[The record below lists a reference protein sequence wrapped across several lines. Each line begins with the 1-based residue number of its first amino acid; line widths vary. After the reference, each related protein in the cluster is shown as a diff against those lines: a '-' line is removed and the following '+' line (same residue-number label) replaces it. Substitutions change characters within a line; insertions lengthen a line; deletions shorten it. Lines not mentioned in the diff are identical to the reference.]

1 MATVE
6 EKKRVGGSKVSAIA
20 NIFQSKPQLENL
32 SHRTNNILSDG
43 FKEPAVPL
51 KESPT
56 QVTVVRTESHVARFN
71 NARALFEKLGEENK
85 TSRPVERV
93 TKPNNLHGLR
103 SRSSSANSGSG
114 CTSPARSPRPRSP
127 SPPGSREH
135 LSTWSASVPALN
147 AERHFENGHCNM
159 PDQRRAVVAGLVGG
173 KVERTLGK
181 ENDRPERPEKPE
193 RRPNSK
199 ELIEKQRNWTS
210 HFSKTRPS
218 RYNSDPNRSLVQTS
232 LNSQNATHNATQQQQ
247 SSVDGLCQSTTSA
260 TNDTAS
266 PARSASFCSARSPPP
281 PLPPVRNSSAAGR
294 RERPASIAALSPSDL
309 PESPEYATIEKFDD
323 ISPTIPEYAVVQ
335 KTRKPQED
343 SKEIQD
349 SGSDK
354 IQDSAVPEYAVVQK
368 NSSKSVSRPADGQKE
383 AFKTAQNFKNSLAA
397 EVAPACK
404 PVVSRSS
411 ESPKDASKVS
421 SVQNSKDPTT
431 VEAIPTCKNAFP
443 RSADVPKET
452 SKGSTTMEEMAS
464 FKTTVSRPTESP
476 KETVESSK
484 EISKSPIATETIV
497 DTKIAITKEHN
508 DLSEQ
513 TKPSLVLHCE
523 LSSPIRSSTSVD
535 SAQLT
540 RRESDL
546 LEAPEYLNCPP
557 SPIHSPAKTSEWRNE
572 WLAKNDEILKR
583 TVDMKDLKSSSREA
597 LEAEITRGEVI
608 TRPDPRPDWA
618 RPSANAKRKETTSD
632 DKRNELMRSPESELG
647 LPSSAGTD
655 SASSSMS
662 SPSSPSKDSKEEKAE
677 KEMSEKHQTGRNSYD
692 LETEDQEKPAT
703 YQSCISEM
711 ESLSE
716 KDQFKFNEIDTT
728 TVIRRSHVRLDLQ
741 AAGLGPRPPSVISS
755 DQEYPP
761 LEHKDIP
768 VPSPYSKRLQS
779 EEVVSPSNAEC
790 KAQTKLPSTEQ
801 VKNYSN
807 NAVETIKINSVS
819 VTETI
824 SDAKVKPTGD
834 GVCQKTVSNAKND
847 QIKISVREKI
857 AKNREE
863 VSGKRSSFAEAE
875 SKMDSMEKTTYGGT
889 NRSQEANLGLT
900 AKESKDEEKYATEVS
915 KSEISSSRKEC
926 IAAVNSVLM
935 SKKAQESV
943 VEQPQTTW
951 EQEKQK
957 AELAK
962 LRLSENYNQSTSPL
976 PASNV
981 LTQKHS
987 GRRSN
992 DYNTSE
998 SSLIEDSDSS
1008 DTKTVVN
1015 SSECATTEA
1024 QNNSTVLETPSKAS
1038 VNHIT
1043 PVTPDTMTPDEA
1055 ENLLSSR
1062 ILEKKIRQGSAL
1074 LSDEEAQ
1081 EIARLLSPTGAD
1093 DAVGDGISNDKDKEG
1108 QDRDRDDQDN
1118 TPDWLSDVLSAPDS
1132 SLINSAT
1139 HDYRSRSDLTI
1150 DSLTE
1155 SQVGSVTGSESG
1167 LLGSVSSLNDTHE
1180 TNDDTETEHQDD
1192 YIPIPGK
1199 IVLVENGVHYFEDGH
1214 FWMEVAGIP
1223 ESDDDDEDY
1232 PSTVPVKKTTKV
1244 SFDSGPMRVYSTHS
1258 VNEYDRRNEDVDP
1271 VAASAEYELEKRV
1284 EKMEV
1289 FPVELMKGPEG
1300 LGLSIIGMGVGAD
1313 AGLEKLGIFV
1323 KTITEQGA
1331 AAREGRIQVN
1341 DQIVEVDGKSLVGV
1355 TQAYAA
1361 SVLRNTS
1368 GLVRFVIG
1376 REKDPKNSEVAM
1388 LIKQSLQAD
1397 REREQA
1403 NAAKKLNFSDAS
1415 PDGQRGSEDI
1425 SIGSGISGI
1434 PGSPVLSSCSEG
1446 EPPHSPIEN
1455 YLSPSSRSRSPILSS
1470 SLPPHTTTT
1479 QNDVDSLRLLLQ
1491 ESQYKL
1497 AIADEEVENL
1507 KAKLV
1512 ELENSGA
1519 GSEEYAAKLRESGLR
1534 LHESERALGTAR
1546 QDLSATRD
1554 MLSQATAQNA
1564 ALQQKYAR
1572 ARRAARELR
1581 ADIAARDE
1589 FYQQLLQEKDT
1600 EYNALVKS
1608 LKDRVITLEVELT
1621 DTQKRF
1627 GLPVR
1632 LPYDNTTARIVT
1644 PQLSRRQL
1652 PPPPSSTSCQLS
1664 DTETSDLSSPD
1675 DGDKTATVER
1685 KLPLPLPVKE
1695 ELDRAVPAHRLLDNS
1710 AGKSKAELASRGGL
1724 ANRQLPKRSGGLSNS
1739 SSDYGLDESGDNT
1752 DDDSSSKLTS
1762 QDNSSRSPNDLTSKQ
1777 SNLSSYSSTSS
1788 ISSLKGKHMDPIH
1801 PTAIRH
1807 STISS
1812 QVRAMTEQSWPQ
1824 SQKTLTGPPASLAE
1838 QLKQVLAER
1847 EKRLGGNDSSRES
1860 SGDFSDLNNPHNNDP
1875 TIVTHHLVE
1884 EIRQAV
1890 SEANQRAKLVLSV
1903 KKVSIP
1909 PSNLIGS
1916 GGAPWHHPGSSPS
1929 SLSSGGSVSP
1939 PAVDPSPSKAGSLAD
1954 SSAVWL
1960 PAQLSDF
1967 GLGDKKSHF
1976 WQNAPVTDWSKEQVC
1991 QWLTGIGLERYSP
2004 QFLDSGINGSNLL
2017 RLESREL
2024 KALGVYGEAKAHL
2037 KRKLK
2042 ELRAQADRERKE
2054 RKEIE
2059 RMRRK
2064 AEKAARKK

>member
-20 NIFQSKPQLENL
+20 NIFQSKPQLDNL

-85 TSRPVERV
+85 PN
-93 TKPNNLHGLR
+93 KPIDRIAKPSNLHGLR

-127 SPPGSREH
+127 SPPGTRDH
-135 LSTWSASVPALN
+135 LSNWSASVPALN
-147 AERHFENGHCNM
+147 AERHFENGHNHGFDNV
-159 PDQRRAVVAGLVGG
+159 PDKHKSRSGFG
-173 KVERTLGK
+173 KFDKNYGK
-181 ENDRPERPEKPE
+181 ENRLDDRPEKPEKPE
-193 RRPNSK
+193 RRLNSK
-199 ELIEKQRNWTS
+199 ELIEKQKNWTS

-218 RYNSDPNRSLVQTS
+218 RYNSDPNRSVVQSS
-232 LNSQNATHNATQQQQ
+232 LNQSANKVNVDSVSAGHAQNAANVDNEVKRPTDISTNPAT
-247 SSVDGLCQSTTSA
+247 
-260 TNDTAS
+260 
-266 PARSASFCSARSPPP
+266 RSASFCSVRSSAISPPP
-281 PLPPVRNSSAAGR
+281 PLPPTRNSSNVKK
-294 RERPASIAALSPSDL
+294 ERPASIAAVSPSDI
-309 PESPEYATIEKFDD
+309 PSSPEYATINKYFDT
-323 ISPTIPEYAVVQ
+323 SPTIPEYAVVQ
-335 KTRKPQED
+335 KNTNVQNKHFQRNQEHREG
-343 SKEIQD
+343 SKNVATPAGERTQD
-349 SGSDK
+349 VF
-354 IQDSAVPEYAVVQK
+354 IPEYAVVQK
-368 NSSKSVSRPADGQKE
+368 NTAAKAHSRNADISKN
-383 AFKTAQNFKNSLAA
+383 T
-397 EVAPACK
+397 
-404 PVVSRSS
+404 
-411 ESPKDASKVS
+411 S
-421 SVQNSKDPTT
+421 SVQH
-431 VEAIPTCKNAFP
+431 
-443 RSADVPKET
+443 
-452 SKGSTTMEEMAS
+452 SKGFSNSESNLSTKTALAS
-464 FKTTVSRPTESP
+464 
-476 KETVESSK
+476 SS
-484 EISKSPIATETIV
+484 IDIYSQSKSHVSPYDRNSDI
-497 DTKIAITKEHN
+497 
-508 DLSEQ
+508 
-513 TKPSLVLHCE
+513 
-523 LSSPIRSSTSVD
+523 SSPTRSISIENITSI
-535 SAQLT
+535 AYENKT
-540 RRESDL
+540 RKDSDL
-546 LEAPEYLNCPP
+546 LDTPEYLNYPTNSIRSPP
-557 SPIHSPAKTSEWRNE
+557 KTSEWRNE
-572 WLAKNDEILKR
+572 WLAKNDEILK
-583 TVDMKDLKSSSREA
+583 KAADLKNSREV
-597 LEAEITRGEVI
+597 LDVETKNDVV
-608 TRPDPRPDWA
+608 RPDPRPDWA
-618 RPSANAKRKETTSD
+618 RSCINTVRKKD
-632 DKRNELMRSPESELG
+632 NL
-647 LPSSAGTD
+647 TD
-655 SASSSMS
+655 ERKIE
-662 SPSSPSKDSKEEKAE
+662 PSKSPDPELRPPSG
-677 KEMSEKHQTGRNSYD
+677 GRNSYD
-692 LETEDQEKPAT
+692 LEPEDQEKPASYT
-703 YQSCISEM
+703 EAI
-711 ESLSE
+711 SE
-716 KDQFKFNEIDTT
+716 KDVSDKNSRFSETDTT
-728 TVIRRSHVRLDLQ
+728 TVIRRSHVRVDLQ
-741 AAGLGPRPPSVISS
+741 AAGLGQRPPSVISS
-755 DQEYPP
+755 DQEYPA

-768 VPSPYSKRLQS
+768 IPSPYAKKIQQNQ
-779 EEVVSPSNAEC
+779 EVS
-790 KAQTKLPSTEQ
+790 AQNNEVKTQIKGSTEE
-801 VKNYSN
+801 
-807 NAVETIKINSVS
+807 NAVIKTDSTKSCHNKISQDSNHDHGRTNSVI
-819 VTETI
+819 TEVNQNVVLDNKSKSNIINERHAFSET
-824 SDAKVKPTGD
+824 
-834 GVCQKTVSNAKND
+834 VCQKTVSNAKND
-847 QIKISVREKI
+847 QIKISMREKI
-857 AKNREE
+857 AKNKEE
-863 VSGKRSSFAEAE
+863 VSGKRSSFAEV
-875 SKMDSMEKTTYGGT
+875 D
-889 NRSQEANLGLT
+889 N
-900 AKESKDEEKYATEVS
+900 KDQTDKAILNTS
-915 KSEISSSRKEC
+915 LSSSISNVSSTENLLEKAVIKEAELDEAVYPANTSKVTTKAGSQKEY
-926 IAAVNSVLM
+926 ITLAGNTAPLPKSNSQAVNSILNR
-935 SKKAQESV
+935 SIEESD
-943 VEQPQTTW
+943 QPQTTW
-951 EQEKQK
+951 EQEKLK
-957 AELAK
+957 ADQLAK
-962 LRLSENYNQSTSPL
+962 LRLQENNSPSSMQQVNVPQSTSPVI
-976 PASNV
+976 ASQQHVDKKQINEHV
-981 LTQKHS
+981 V
-987 GRRSN
+987 
-992 DYNTSE
+992 SE
-998 SSLIEDSDSS
+998 SSLHEDSDSS
-1008 DTKTVVN
+1008 DTKTITNLEYAPVDMQHVN
-1015 SSECATTEA
+1015 EQSNPKSAVEA
-1024 QNNSTVLETPSKAS
+1024 PSKTNLNQA
-1038 VNHIT
+1038 V
-1043 PVTPDTMTPDEA
+1043 PVTPDTMTADEA

-1081 EIARLLSPTGAD
+1081 EIARLLSPTVNTE
-1093 DAVGDGISNDKDKEG
+1093 AVNEGNSIDKSKEIDKE
-1108 QDRDRDDQDN
+1108 REREDQDN
-1118 TPDWLSDVLSAPDS
+1118 TPDWLSDVLSAPDT
-1132 SLINSAT
+1132 SLINST
-1139 HDYRSRSDLTI
+1139 TNDYSLSHRSRSDLTI

-1180 TNDDTETEHQDD
+1180 TNDDTETEHQDE
-1192 YIPIPGK
+1192 YMPPMPGK

-1223 ESDDDDEDY
+1223 ESDEEKEDY
-1232 PSTVPVKKTTKV
+1232 PTDIPVKKMTKV
-1244 SFDSGPMRVYSTHS
+1244 TFDTGPMRVYSTHS
-1258 VNEYDRRNEDVDP
+1258 VNEYDRHNEDVDP

-1323 KTITEQGA
+1323 KTITEKGA

-1376 REKDPKNSEVAM
+1376 RERDPNSEVAM
-1388 LIKQSLQAD
+1388 LIRQSLQAD
-1397 REREQA
+1397 KEREQQQQQA
-1403 NAAKKLNFSDAS
+1403 NSARKLNFSDAS
-1415 PDGQRGSEDI
+1415 PDGQRSGEDI
-1425 SIGSGISGI
+1425 SVGGMGAI
-1434 PGSPVLSSCSEG
+1434 PGSPAMSSCSEG
-1446 EPPHSPIEN
+1446 EPPQSPIES
-1455 YLSPSSRSRSPILSS
+1455 YLSASGRSRSPIISS
-1470 SLPPHTTTT
+1470 SMPPHAPTT
-1479 QNDVDSLRLLLQ
+1479 QSDVDSLRLLLQ

-1497 AIADEEVENL
+1497 ALADGEVEKL

-1512 ELENSGA
+1512 DLENSGA

-1546 QDLSATRD
+1546 QDLATARE

-1621 DTQKRF
+1621 ETQRRF

-1632 LPYDNTTARIVT
+1632 LPYDGTTARIVT

-1752 DDDSSSKLTS
+1752 DEDSSSKLLS
-1762 QDNSSRSPNDLTSKQ
+1762 QDTSSRSPNDLTSKQ
-1777 SNLSSYSSTSS
+1777 SNLSSYSSSSS
-1788 ISSLKGKHMDPIH
+1788 ISSLKSKHMEPTH
-1801 PTAIRH
+1801 PTAIRQH

-1824 SQKTLTGPPASLAE
+1824 SQKNLTGPPASLAE

-1847 EKRLGGNDSSRES
+1847 ERRLGGNDMSSSRES

-1875 TIVTHHLVE
+1875 TLVTHHLVE

-1890 SEANQRAKLVLSV
+1890 NEANQRV
-1903 KKVSIP
+1903 KKVTIP
-1909 PSNLIGS
+1909 SPNVIGS
-1916 GGAPWHHPGSSPS
+1916 GGTPWHHPGSSPS

-1939 PAVDPSPSKAGSLAD
+1939 PAVDPSPSKTDASE
-1954 SSAVWL
+1954 VWL
-1960 PAQLSDF
+1960 PPHPSDF

-1991 QWLTGIGLERYSP
+1991 QWLTGIGLERYAP
-2004 QFLDSGINGSNLL
+2004 RFLETGINGGNLL
-2017 RLESREL
+2017 RLESRDL
-2024 KALGVYGEAKAHL
+2024 KAFGIYGEEKSHL

>member
-20 NIFQSKPQLENL
+20 NIFQSKPQLDNL

-85 TSRPVERV
+85 PNKPVDRI
-93 TKPNNLHGLR
+93 TKPSNLHGLR

-127 SPPGSREH
+127 SPPGTRDH
-135 LSTWSASVPALN
+135 LSNWSASVPALN
-147 AERHFENGHCNM
+147 AERHFENGHNHGLDNI
-159 PDQRRAVVAGLVGG
+159 PDKHKSRAGFG
-173 KVERTLGK
+173 KFEKNYGK
-181 ENDRPERPEKPE
+181 ENRLDDRPEKPEKPE
-193 RRPNSK
+193 RRLNSK
-199 ELIEKQRNWTS
+199 ELIEKQKNWTS

-218 RYNSDPNRSLVQTS
+218 RYNSDPNRSLVQSS
-232 LNSQNATHNATQQQQ
+232 LNQSANKVNVEATSVGHVQNAASTDSESKRSSDISANPAT
-247 SSVDGLCQSTTSA
+247 
-260 TNDTAS
+260 
-266 PARSASFCSARSPPP
+266 RSASFCSVRSSAISPPP
-281 PLPPVRNSSAAGR
+281 PLPPTRNSSTSNTKK
-294 RERPASIAALSPSDL
+294 ERPASIAAISPPDIPS
-309 PESPEYATIEKFDD
+309 SPEYATINKYFDT
-323 ISPTIPEYAVVQ
+323 SPTIPEYAVVQ
-335 KTRKPQED
+335 KNINVQNKHFQRNQEQREI
-343 SKEIQD
+343 SKNPTVEKTQD
-349 SGSDK
+349 AF
-354 IQDSAVPEYAVVQK
+354 IPEYAVVQK
-368 NSSKSVSRPADGQKE
+368 NTAAKLHSRNADTSKNTSVHHS
-383 AFKTAQNFKNSLAA
+383 KN
-397 EVAPACK
+397 
-404 PVVSRSS
+404 SS
-411 ESPKDASKVS
+411 ESCALPLKNTLASS
-421 SVQNSKDPTT
+421 SIDIYS
-431 VEAIPTCKNAFP
+431 
-443 RSADVPKET
+443 
-452 SKGSTTMEEMAS
+452 
-464 FKTTVSRPTESP
+464 
-476 KETVESSK
+476 
-484 EISKSPIATETIV
+484 
-497 DTKIAITKEHN
+497 
-508 DLSEQ
+508 Q
-513 TKPSLVLHCE
+513 TKSHISSYE
-523 LSSPIRSSTSVD
+523 RNSDMSSPTRSMSIENIVSM
-535 SAQLT
+535 SMESKT
-540 RRESDL
+540 RKDSDL
-546 LEAPEYLNCPP
+546 LDAPEYLNYPSNVIRSPP
-557 SPIHSPAKTSEWRNE
+557 KTSEWRNE
-572 WLAKNDEILKR
+572 WLAKNDEILKKA
-583 TVDMKDLKSSSREA
+583 TDLKCVREDT
-597 LEAEITRGEVI
+597 EAKNEVV
-608 TRPDPRPDWA
+608 RPDPRPDWA
-618 RPSANAKRKETTSD
+618 RPCINTVRKKDNLTEEKKIESSKSPD
-632 DKRNELMRSPESELG
+632 PELRP
-647 LPSSAGTD
+647 PSGGTD

-662 SPSSPSKDSKEEKAE
+662 SPSSPSKDSKEEKAD
-677 KEMSEKHQTGRNSYD
+677 KEMSEKFQAGRNSYD
-692 LETEDQEKPAT
+692 LQHEEQEKPAAYT
-703 YQSCISEM
+703 
-711 ESLSE
+711 ESIAE
-716 KDQFKFNEIDTT
+716 KDSLEKNSKFNEPDTT
-728 TVIRRSHVRLDLQ
+728 TVIRRSHVRVDLQ
-741 AAGLGPRPPSVISS
+741 AAGLGQRPPSVVSS

-768 VPSPYSKRLQS
+768 IPSPYVKRMQQNQEVSTQNDEVKPQVNTNVEENALIKTDSTKGCHNKISQDSNQDHVRINSAITEGNQNVVLDNKSK
-779 EEVVSPSNAEC
+779 SNIANERH
-790 KAQTKLPSTEQ
+790 TFS
-801 VKNYSN
+801 
-807 NAVETIKINSVS
+807 ETI
-819 VTETI
+819 
-824 SDAKVKPTGD
+824 
-834 GVCQKTVSNAKND
+834 CQKTVSNAKND
-847 QIKISVREKI
+847 QIKISVREKL
-857 AKNREE
+857 AKNKEE
-863 VSGKRSSFAEAE
+863 VSGKRSSFVEADN
-875 SKMDSMEKTTYGGT
+875 KVDQIEKDYLNT
-889 NRSQEANLGLT
+889 NQCSIVPSVQSADNSPEKSIN
-900 AKESKDEEKYATEVS
+900 KETEVDDTAHSENTS
-915 KSEISSSRKEC
+915 K
-926 IAAVNSVLM
+926 LM
-935 SKKAQESV
+935 SKTNNKKEFITLAGDTVSSSKSNSQTISNILNRSIEQLD
-943 VEQPQTTW
+943 QPQTTW

-962 LRLSENYNQSTSPL
+962 LRLQENTSTSTVQQINIPQNVS
-976 PASNV
+976 PATV
-981 LTQKHS
+981 TQQHIEKKQLNEHIV
-987 GRRSN
+987 
-992 DYNTSE
+992 SE
-998 SSLIEDSDSS
+998 SSVHDDSDSS
-1008 DTKTVVN
+1008 DTKTVTNLEHTPAMDVKHVMEQN
-1015 SSECATTEA
+1015 DSNTATE
-1024 QNNSTVLETPSKAS
+1024 NLSKA
-1038 VNHIT
+1038 VTNQI
-1043 PVTPDTMTPDEA
+1043 PVTPDTMTADEA

-1081 EIARLLSPTGAD
+1081 EIARLLSPTTHAE
-1093 DAVGDGISNDKDKEG
+1093 VVSEENSIDKNREMDKE
-1108 QDRDRDDQDN
+1108 RERDDQDN
-1118 TPDWLSDVLSAPDS
+1118 TPDWLSDVLSAPDT
-1132 SLINSAT
+1132 SLINST
-1139 HDYRSRSDLTI
+1139 TNDYSLSHRSRSDLTI

-1167 LLGSVSSLNDTHE
+1167 LLGSVNSLNDTYE
-1180 TNDDTETEHQDD
+1180 INDDTETEHQDE
-1192 YIPIPGK
+1192 YVPPTPGK
-1199 IVLVENGVHYFEDGH
+1199 VVLVENGVHYFEDGH

-1223 ESDDDDEDY
+1223 ESDDEKDDY
-1232 PSTVPVKKTTKV
+1232 PTNIPIKKMSKV
-1244 SFDSGPMRVYSTHS
+1244 SFDTKPMRVYSTHS

-1323 KTITEQGA
+1323 KTITEKGA

-1376 REKDPKNSEVAM
+1376 RERDPNSEVAM
-1388 LIKQSLQAD
+1388 LIRQSLQAD
-1397 REREQA
+1397 KEREQQA
-1403 NAAKKLNFSDAS
+1403 NSAS
-1415 PDGQRGSEDI
+1415 QRGSEDI
-1425 SIGSGISGI
+1425 SVGGMGGI
-1434 PGSPVLSSCSEG
+1434 PGSPAMSSCSEG
-1446 EPPHSPIEN
+1446 EPPQSPIEN
-1455 YLSPSSRSRSPILSS
+1455 YLSSSGRSRSPIISS
-1470 SLPPHTTTT
+1470 SIPPHTSATT

-1497 AIADEEVENL
+1497 ALADGEVEKL

-1512 ELENSGA
+1512 DLENSGA

-1546 QDLSATRD
+1546 QDLIAARE

-1581 ADIAARDE
+1581 TDIAARDE

-1621 DTQKRF
+1621 ETQRRF

-1632 LPYDNTTARIVT
+1632 LPYDGTTARIVT

-1752 DDDSSSKLTS
+1752 DEDSSSKLLS
-1762 QDNSSRSPNDLTSKQ
+1762 QDTSSRSPNDLTSKQ
-1777 SNLSSYSSTSS
+1777 SNLSSYSSSSS
-1788 ISSLKGKHMDPIH
+1788 ISSLKSKHVEPTH
-1801 PTAIRH
+1801 PTAIRQH

-1824 SQKTLTGPPASLAE
+1824 SQKSNLTGPPASFAE

-1847 EKRLGGNDSSRES
+1847 ERRLGGNDMSSSRES
-1860 SGDFSDLNNPHNNDP
+1860 SGDFSDLNNPHSSDP
-1875 TIVTHHLVE
+1875 ALVTHHLVE

-1890 SEANQRAKLVLSV
+1890 SEANQRV
-1903 KKVSIP
+1903 KKATIP
-1909 PSNLIGS
+1909 SSNLIGS
-1916 GGAPWHHPGSSPS
+1916 GSTPWHHPGSSPS

-1939 PAVDPSPSKAGSLAD
+1939 PAVDPSPSKTDTSE
-1954 SSAVWL
+1954 VWL
-1960 PAQLSDF
+1960 PPHPSDF

-1991 QWLTGIGLERYSP
+1991 QWLSGIGLERYAP
-2004 QFLDSGINGSNLL
+2004 RFLETGINGGNLL
-2017 RLESREL
+2017 RLESRDL
-2024 KALGVYGEAKAHL
+2024 KAFGICGDEKSHL

>member
-1 MATVE
+1 MAAIE

-20 NIFQSKPQLENL
+20 NIFQSKPQLDL
-32 SHRTNNILSDG
+32 SHRTNNILSEG

-85 TSRPVERV
+85 SNRPVDRV

-127 SPPGSREH
+127 SPPGNREH
-135 LSTWSASVPALN
+135 LSTWSASVPTLN
-147 AERHFENGHCNM
+147 AERHFENGHCA
-159 PDQRRAVVAGLVGG
+159 PERRPCAG

-199 ELIEKQRNWTS
+199 ELIEKQKNWTS

-232 LNSQNATHNATQQQQ
+232 LNSQNAQNQIQQSVSVDACQ
-247 SSVDGLCQSTTSA
+247 SSVSA
-260 TNDTAS
+260 TTNDFAN
-266 PARSASFCSARSPPP
+266 PATRSASFCSARSPPP
-281 PLPPVRNSSAAGR
+281 PPPPVRNSSAAGR
-294 RERPASIAALSPSDL
+294 RERPASIATINPSEL
-309 PESPEYATIEKFDD
+309 LESPEYATVERFDD

-335 KTRKPQED
+335 KTKKLQD
-343 SKEIQD
+343 NMKESQD
-349 SGSDK
+349 DGAGK
-354 IQDSAVPEYAVVQK
+354 TQDAILPEYAVVQK
-368 NSSKSVSRPADGQKE
+368 NSSK
-383 AFKTAQNFKNSLAA
+383 AA
-397 EVAPACK
+397 LK
-404 PVVSRSS
+404 PM
-411 ESPKDASKVS
+411 E
-421 SVQNSKDPTT
+421 
-431 VEAIPTCKNAFP
+431 
-443 RSADVPKET
+443 KET
-452 SKGSTTMEEMAS
+452 SKVNAS
-464 FKTTVSRPTESP
+464 QKSAVTPEATAGNKIVTSKSTESAKDISKITLQNSKSLATAEAVP
-476 KETVESSK
+476 GNKTVIVKSVEDTKETSKPVVQSSKSSIVMEGVPGYKNAISKSMENSK
-484 EISKSPIATETIV
+484 EISKNSIPADGVPVFRTAISKPIEDSKEKTEGL
-497 DTKIAITKEHN
+497 KEVIKCSTAAESKTSVTNEINN
-508 DLSEQ
+508 DVSEQ
-513 TKPSLVLHCE
+513 TKASPILHYE
-523 LSSPIRSSTSVD
+523 VSSPTRNVSMDNV
-535 SAQLT
+535 LV

-546 LEAPEYLNCPP
+546 LEAPEYFNCPP

-583 TVDMKDLKSSSREA
+583 TVDLKISTKEVP
-597 LEAEITRGEVI
+597 EAELRSEVI
-608 TRPDPRPDWA
+608 RPDPRPDWA
-618 RPSANAKRKETTSD
+618 RPSANAKRKDTMAD
-632 DKRNELMRSPESELG
+632 DKKELIRSPESELG
-647 LPSSAGTD
+647 LPSVGTD

-703 YQSCISEM
+703 YQGM
-711 ESLSE
+711 ETVSE
-716 KDQFKFNEIDTT
+716 KDQFQFNETDTT

-768 VPSPYSKRLQS
+768 VPSPYAKKLQS
-779 EEVVSPSNAEC
+779 EDTVSQSNPEC
-790 KAQTKLPSTEQ
+790 KIKTKLSAEIKNDSDTTE
-801 VKNYSN
+801 V
-807 NAVETIKINSVS
+807 IKINSTS
-819 VTETI
+819 TEVLSEI
-824 SDAKVKPTGD
+824 KPKPSSD

-847 QIKISVREKI
+847 QIKISLREKI
-857 AKNREE
+857 AKNKEE
-863 VSGKRSSFAEAE
+863 VSDKRSSFVEAE
-875 SKMDSMEKTTYGGT
+875 SKVDSVDKVTH
-889 NRSQEANLGLT
+889 RSQEMNNFGSI
-900 AKESKDEEKYATEVS
+900 AKENKDEEKYTTEVANS
-915 KSEISSSRKEC
+915 DISNKKDC
-926 IAAVNSVLM
+926 IAAVNNVLNR
-935 SKKAQESV
+935 KTEEN
-943 VEQPQTTW
+943 VEQIQTTW

-962 LRLSENYNQSTSPL
+962 LRLSENYNQGSPL
-976 PASNV
+976 ASNV
-981 LTQKHS
+981 LSQKHS
-987 GRRSN
+987 GRKSIEHSA
-992 DYNTSE
+992 SE
-998 SSLIEDSDSS
+998 SSQIEDSDSS
-1008 DTKTVVN
+1008 DTKTVTN
-1015 SSECATTEA
+1015 IECVTMDM
-1024 QNNSTVLETPSKAS
+1024 QNNSPRLTETPSKTG

-1062 ILEKKIRQGSAL
+1062 
-1074 LSDEEAQ
+1074 LS
-1081 EIARLLSPTGAD
+1081 
-1093 DAVGDGISNDKDKEG
+1093 
-1108 QDRDRDDQDN
+1108 
-1118 TPDWLSDVLSAPDS
+1118 
-1132 SLINSAT
+1132 
-1139 HDYRSRSDLTI
+1139 HRSRSDLTI

-1155 SQVGSVTGSESG
+1155 SQIGSVTGSESG
-1167 LLGSVSSLNDTHE
+1167 LLGSVSSLNDTQE
-1180 TNDDTETEHQDD
+1180 ANDDTETEHQDE
-1192 YIPIPGK
+1192 YIPTPGK

-1223 ESDDDDEDY
+1223 ESDEDDEDY
-1232 PSTVPVKKTTKV
+1232 PSTVPVKKTSKV
-1244 SFDSGPMRVYSTHS
+1244 SFDTGPMRVYSTHS

-1323 KTITEQGA
+1323 KTITEKGA

-1388 LIKQSLQAD
+1388 LIRQSLQAD
-1397 REREQA
+1397 KERELA
-1403 NAAKKLNFSDAS
+1403 NAANRKLNFSDAS

-1434 PGSPVLSSCSEG
+1434 PGSPAMSSCSEG
-1446 EPPHSPIEN
+1446 EPAHSPIEN

-1470 SLPPHTTTT
+1470 SMPQHTATT
-1479 QNDVDSLRLLLQ
+1479 QSDVDSLRLLLQ

-1497 AIADEEVENL
+1497 AIADEETEKL

-1534 LHESERALGTAR
+1534 LHESERALSTAR
-1546 QDLSATRD
+1546 QDLSTARE

-1581 ADIAARDE
+1581 TDIVARDE

-1621 DTQKRF
+1621 ETQRRF

-1685 KLPLPLPVKE
+1685 KLPLPIPVKE

-1762 QDNSSRSPNDLTSKQ
+1762 QDNSSRSPNDFTCKQ

-1788 ISSLKGKHMDPIH
+1788 ISSLKSKSHMDPIH
-1801 PTAIRH
+1801 ATMIRQH

-1860 SGDFSDLNNPHNNDP
+1860 SGDFSDLNNPHNDP
-1875 TIVTHHLVE
+1875 TMVTHHLVE

-1890 SEANQRAKLVLSV
+1890 NEANQRV
-1903 KKVSIP
+1903 KKVSIS
-1909 PSNLIGS
+1909 PSNLISSGS
-1916 GGAPWHHPGSSPS
+1916 APWHHPGSSPS

-1939 PAVDPSPSKAGSLAD
+1939 PGVDPSLSKAGSLAD
-1954 SSAVWL
+1954 SSTVWL
-1960 PAQLSDF
+1960 PAHLSDF

-1991 QWLTGIGLERYSP
+1991 QWLTGIGLEHYSS
-2004 QFLDSGINGSNLL
+2004 QFLDNGINGSNLL

>member
-20 NIFQSKPQLENL
+20 NIFQSKPQLDNL

-85 TSRPVERV
+85 PNKPVDRI
-93 TKPNNLHGLR
+93 TKPSNLHGLR

-127 SPPGSREH
+127 SPPGTRDH
-135 LSTWSASVPALN
+135 LSNWSASVPALN
-147 AERHFENGHCNM
+147 AERHFENGHNHGLDNV
-159 PDQRRAVVAGLVGG
+159 PDKHKSRVGFG
-173 KVERTLGK
+173 KFDKNYGK
-181 ENDRPERPEKPE
+181 ENRLDDRPEKPEKPE
-193 RRPNSK
+193 RRLNSK
-199 ELIEKQRNWTS
+199 ELIEKQKNWTS

-218 RYNSDPNRSLVQTS
+218 RYNSDPNRSLVQSS
-232 LNSQNATHNATQQQQ
+232 LNQSASKVNVEAASVGHMQNATNTDNETKRSTDISANPAT
-247 SSVDGLCQSTTSA
+247 
-260 TNDTAS
+260 
-266 PARSASFCSARSPPP
+266 RSASFCSARSSAISPPP
-281 PLPPVRNSSAAGR
+281 PLPPTRNSSTSNAKK
-294 RERPASIAALSPSDL
+294 ERPASIAAVSPPDIPS
-309 PESPEYATIEKFDD
+309 SPEYATINKYFDT
-323 ISPTIPEYAVVQ
+323 SPTIPEYAVVQ
-335 KTRKPQED
+335 KNTNVQNKHFQRNQEQREI
-343 SKEIQD
+343 SKNVITPSVEKSQD
-349 SGSDK
+349 AF
-354 IQDSAVPEYAVVQK
+354 IPEYAVVQK
-368 NSSKSVSRPADGQKE
+368 NTAAKMHSRNADISKNTSMHHS
-383 AFKTAQNFKNSLAA
+383 KNTN
-397 EVAPACK
+397 
-404 PVVSRSS
+404 SS
-411 ESPKDASKVS
+411 ESCGLPLKNTLASSSIDIYSQTKSHISSYERNSDMSSPTRSMSIENISVS
-421 SVQNSKDPTT
+421 
-431 VEAIPTCKNAFP
+431 
-443 RSADVPKET
+443 
-452 SKGSTTMEEMAS
+452 
-464 FKTTVSRPTESP
+464 
-476 KETVESSK
+476 VES
-484 EISKSPIATETIV
+484 
-497 DTKIAITKEHN
+497 KIRRDN
-508 DLSEQ
+508 DL
-513 TKPSLVLHCE
+513 L
-523 LSSPIRSSTSVD
+523 D
-535 SAQLT
+535 
-540 RRESDL
+540 
-546 LEAPEYLNCPP
+546 APEYLNYPSNVIRSPP
-557 SPIHSPAKTSEWRNE
+557 KTSEWRNE
-572 WLAKNDEILKR
+572 WLAKNDEILK
-583 TVDMKDLKSSSREA
+583 KADLKSTKEDT
-597 LEAEITRGEVI
+597 ETKNEVI
-608 TRPDPRPDWA
+608 RPDPRPDWA
-618 RPSANAKRKETTSD
+618 RPCINTVRK
-632 DKRNELMRSPESELG
+632 
-647 LPSSAGTD
+647 
-655 SASSSMS
+655 
-662 SPSSPSKDSKEEKAE
+662 KDSLIEEKKIE
-677 KEMSEKHQTGRNSYD
+677 SSKSPDPELRPPSGGRNSYD
-692 LETEDQEKPAT
+692 LQHEEQEKPAAFT
-703 YQSCISEM
+703 EDKPT
-711 ESLSE
+711 LE
-716 KDQFKFNEIDTT
+716 KNSKFNEPDTT
-728 TVIRRSHVRLDLQ
+728 TVIRRSHVRVDLQ
-741 AAGLGPRPPSVISS
+741 AAGLVQRPPSVVSS

-768 VPSPYSKRLQS
+768 IPSPYVKKMQQNQEISVQNN
-779 EEVVSPSNAEC
+779 EVKP
-790 KAQTKLPSTEQ
+790 Q
-801 VKNYSN
+801 VKINIEENTLIKTDSTKICHNKISQDN
-807 NAVETIKINSVS
+807 NQEHVRINSVITGGNQNIVLDNKS
-819 VTETI
+819 KSNIANERHTFPET
-824 SDAKVKPTGD
+824 
-834 GVCQKTVSNAKND
+834 VCQKTVSNAKND
-847 QIKISVREKI
+847 QIKISVREKL
-857 AKNREE
+857 AKNKEE
-863 VSGKRSSFAEAE
+863 VSGKRSSFAEVDNKVDQAILNTNQCSMVPSIHTMDNSSE
-875 SKMDSMEKTTYGGT
+875 KLVNKEIELSDTAQSENTSK
-889 NRSQEANLGLT
+889 
-900 AKESKDEEKYATEVS
+900 
-915 KSEISSSRKEC
+915 
-926 IAAVNSVLM
+926 LM
-935 SKKAQESV
+935 SKTNNKKEFITLAGDAVSSSKSSSQTISNILNKSIE
-943 VEQPQTTW
+943 ELNQPQTTW

-957 AELAK
+957 VELAK
-962 LRLSENYNQSTSPL
+962 LRLQE
-976 PASNV
+976 
-981 LTQKHS
+981 
-987 GRRSN
+987 
-992 DYNTSE
+992 NTSTTTVQQINVSQNISPAIVTQQHIEKKQLNEHIVSE
-998 SSLIEDSDSS
+998 SVHDDSDSS
-1008 DTKTVVN
+1008 DTKTITNLEHVPAMEMKNVMEQN
-1015 SSECATTEA
+1015 DSKIVTE
-1024 QNNSTVLETPSKAS
+1024 NLSKA
-1038 VNHIT
+1038 IT
-1043 PVTPDTMTPDEA
+1043 NQISVTPDTMTADEA

-1081 EIARLLSPTGAD
+1081 EIARLLSPTTHAE
-1093 DAVGDGISNDKDKEG
+1093 VVSEENSIDKNREMDKE
-1108 QDRDRDDQDN
+1108 RERDDQDN
-1118 TPDWLSDVLSAPDS
+1118 TPDWLSDVLSAPDT
-1132 SLINSAT
+1132 SLINST
-1139 HDYRSRSDLTI
+1139 TNDYSLSHRSRSDLTI

-1167 LLGSVSSLNDTHE
+1167 LLGSVNSLNDTYE
-1180 TNDDTETEHQDD
+1180 INDDTETEHQDE
-1192 YIPIPGK
+1192 YVPPTPGK
-1199 IVLVENGVHYFEDGH
+1199 VVLVENGVHYFEDGH

-1223 ESDDDDEDY
+1223 ESDDEKDDY
-1232 PSTVPVKKTTKV
+1232 PTNVPVKKMSKV
-1244 SFDSGPMRVYSTHS
+1244 SFDTRPMRVYSTHS

-1323 KTITEQGA
+1323 KTITEKGA

-1376 REKDPKNSEVAM
+1376 RERDPNSEVAM
-1388 LIKQSLQAD
+1388 LIRQSLQAD
-1397 REREQA
+1397 KEREQQA
-1403 NAAKKLNFSDAS
+1403 NSARKLNFSDAS
-1415 PDGQRGSEDI
+1415 PDSQRGGEDI
-1425 SIGSGISGI
+1425 SVGGMGGI
-1434 PGSPVLSSCSEG
+1434 PGSPAMSSCSEG
-1446 EPPHSPIEN
+1446 EPPQSPIEN
-1455 YLSPSSRSRSPILSS
+1455 YLSTSGRSRSPIISS
-1470 SLPPHTTTT
+1470 SMPPHTSATT

-1497 AIADEEVENL
+1497 ALADGEVEKL

-1512 ELENSGA
+1512 DLENSGA

-1546 QDLSATRD
+1546 QDLVAARE

-1581 ADIAARDE
+1581 TDIAARDE

-1621 DTQKRF
+1621 ETQRRF

-1632 LPYDNTTARIVT
+1632 LPYDGTTARIVT

-1652 PPPPSSTSCQLS
+1652 PPPPSSTNCQLS

-1752 DDDSSSKLTS
+1752 DEDSSSKLLS
-1762 QDNSSRSPNDLTSKQ
+1762 QDTSSRSPNDLTSKQ
-1777 SNLSSYSSTSS
+1777 SNLSSYSSSSS
-1788 ISSLKGKHMDPIH
+1788 ISSLKSKHMEPTH
-1801 PTAIRH
+1801 PTTIRQH

-1824 SQKTLTGPPASLAE
+1824 SQKNLTGPPASFAE

-1847 EKRLGGNDSSRES
+1847 ERRLGGNDMSSSRES
-1860 SGDFSDLNNPHNNDP
+1860 SGDFSDLNNPHSSDP
-1875 TIVTHHLVE
+1875 TLVTHHLVE

-1890 SEANQRAKLVLSV
+1890 NEANQRV
-1903 KKVSIP
+1903 KKATIP
-1909 PSNLIGS
+1909 SSNLVGS
-1916 GGAPWHHPGSSPS
+1916 TPWHHPGSSPS

-1939 PAVDPSPSKAGSLAD
+1939 PAVDPSPSKTDTSE
-1954 SSAVWL
+1954 VWL
-1960 PAQLSDF
+1960 PPHPSDF

-1991 QWLTGIGLERYSP
+1991 QWLSGIGLERYASR
-2004 QFLDSGINGSNLL
+2004 FLDTGINGGNLL
-2017 RLESREL
+2017 RLESRDL
-2024 KALGVYGEAKAHL
+2024 KAFGICGDEKSHL

>member
-20 NIFQSKPQLENL
+20 NIFQSKPQLDNL
-32 SHRTNNILSDG
+32 GHRTNNILSDS

-85 TSRPVERV
+85 SNRPVERV

-147 AERHFENGHCNM
+147 TERHFENGHCNM
-159 PDQRRAVVAGLVGG
+159 PDQRRAAVTGLISG
-173 KVERTLGK
+173 KIERTLGK

-247 SSVDGLCQSTTSA
+247 SSVDTVHQSSSATSA
-260 TNDTAS
+260 ANDIVS

-281 PLPPVRNSSAAGR
+281 PLPPVRNSSAVGR

-335 KTRKPQED
+335 KTKKLQEGP
-343 SKEIQD
+343 KESQND
-349 SGSDK
+349 SGSEK
-354 IQDSAVPEYAVVQK
+354 IQDAAMPEYAVVQK
-368 NSSKSVSRPADGQKE
+368 NNSKSVSRSADGQKE
-383 AFKTAQNFKNSLAA
+383 VSKTVQNFKTSLAT

-404 PVVSRSS
+404 PIVSRSS
-411 ESPKDASKVS
+411 ESSKDVSKVS
-421 SVQNSKDPTT
+421 TAQNSKSSTT
-431 VEAIPTCKNAFP
+431 AEIAPTCKNTFP
-443 RSADVPKET
+443 KSADVSKDIL
-452 SKGSTTMEEMAS
+452 KGSATVEETAS
-464 FKTTVSRPTESP
+464 LKTIISRPMESP
-476 KETVESSK
+476 KETVDYSM
-484 EISKSPIATETIV
+484 EISRSPIATEMV
-497 DTKIAITKEHN
+497 AETKIAITKEYN
-508 DLSEQ
+508 DLPEQ
-513 TKPSLVLHCE
+513 TKTSLMLHYE
-523 LSSPIRSSTSVD
+523 LSSPIRSSTSMD

-583 TVDMKDLKSSSREA
+583 TVDIRDLKASSREA
-597 LEAEITRGEVI
+597 LEAEMIRGEVM

-632 DKRNELMRSPESELG
+632 DKKTEVIRSPESELG
-647 LPSSAGTD
+647 LPSSVGTD

-703 YQSCISEM
+703 YQSCTSEM
-711 ESLSE
+711 DSLSE
-716 KDQFKFNEIDTT
+716 KDQFKFNETDTT

-768 VPSPYSKRLQS
+768 VPSPYAKKVQS
-779 EEVVSPSNAEC
+779 EDAVSPSNAEC
-790 KAQTKLPSTEQ
+790 KTPTKVPSTEQ
-801 VKNYSN
+801 AKHHSS
-807 NAVETIKINSVS
+807 NAVETIKINSVP
-819 VTETI
+819 VTEAI
-824 SDAKVKPTGD
+824 SEAKVKPIGD
-834 GVCQKTVSNAKND
+834 GICQKTMSNAKND

-863 VSGKRSSFAEAE
+863 VSDKRSSFVEAE
-875 SKMDSMEKTTYGGT
+875 NKIDNVEKMTHGST
-889 NRSQEANLGLT
+889 NRGQETNDLGFT
-900 AKESKDEEKYATEVS
+900 AKESKDEEKYSTEVS
-915 KSEISSSRKEC
+915 KSEINSNRKEC
-926 IAAVNSVLM
+926 IAVVNSVLL
-935 SKKAQESV
+935 SKKES

-962 LRLSENYNQSTSPL
+962 LRLSENYIQPSSPL
-976 PASNV
+976 PTSNI
-981 LTQKHS
+981 LSQRQSCRK
-987 GRRSN
+987 SN
-992 DYNTSE
+992 EYFASE

-1015 SSECATTEA
+1015 STEYAATEA
-1024 QNNSTVLETPSKAS
+1024 QNNSAALETPSKANA
-1038 VNHIT
+1038 NHIT

-1055 ENLLSSR
+1055 ENLLSS
-1062 ILEKKIRQGSAL
+1062 RQGSAL

-1093 DAVGDGISNDKDKEG
+1093 DAVGDGVSNDKDKEG

-1139 HDYRSRSDLTI
+1139 HDYSLTHRSRSDLTI

-1192 YIPIPGK
+1192 YIPTPGK

-1232 PSTVPVKKTTKV
+1232 PCSVSVKKTSKV
-1244 SFDSGPMRVYSTHS
+1244 SFDTGPMRVYSTHS

-1323 KTITEQGA
+1323 KTITEKGA

-1425 SIGSGISGI
+1425 SIGSGMSGI

-1546 QDLSATRD
+1546 QDLSTTRE

-1581 ADIAARDE
+1581 TDIAARDE

-1621 DTQKRF
+1621 ETQRRF

-1788 ISSLKGKHMDPIH
+1788 ISSLKGKHIDPIH
-1801 PTAIRH
+1801 STAIRQH

-1890 SEANQRAKLVLSV
+1890 NEANQRAKLVLSV

-1939 PAVDPSPSKAGSLAD
+1939 PAVDPSPSKAGSIAD

-2024 KALGVYGEAKAHL
+2024 KALGIYGEAKAHL

>member
-1 MATVE
+1 MAAIE

-20 NIFQSKPQLENL
+20 NIFQSKPQLDL

-85 TSRPVERV
+85 SNRPVERV

-114 CTSPARSPRPRSP
+114 CTSPARSPRPHSP

-147 AERHFENGHCNM
+147 AERHFENGHCA
-159 PDQRRAVVAGLVGG
+159 PERTGRPGVSLG
-173 KVERTLGK
+173 KVERTGK

-210 HFSKTRPS
+210 HFSKARPN

-232 LNSQNATHNATQQQQ
+232 LNSQNAQSQAQQ
-247 SSVDGLCQSTTSA
+247 SSSSFVDTCQSAAAGDS
-260 TNDTAS
+260 AS
-266 PARSASFCSARSPPP
+266 PATRSASFCSARSPPP
-281 PLPPVRNSSAAGR
+281 PPPPVRNSSAASR
-294 RERPASIAALSPSDL
+294 RERPASIAAASPSEL
-309 PESPEYATIEKFDD
+309 LESPEYATVEKFDD

-335 KTRKPQED
+335 KKKPQSSPKE
-343 SKEIQD
+343 SKSDGDKTQD
-349 SGSDK
+349 ASL
-354 IQDSAVPEYAVVQK
+354 PEYAVVQK
-368 NSSKSVSRPADGQKE
+368 NTSKAALKKE
-383 AFKTAQNFKNSLAA
+383 NS
-397 EVAPACK
+397 
-404 PVVSRSS
+404 
-411 ESPKDASKVS
+411 
-421 SVQNSKDPTT
+421 
-431 VEAIPTCKNAFP
+431 
-443 RSADVPKET
+443 KET
-452 SKGSTTMEEMAS
+452 SKTQTLKSAASTDAVTESKIVSLRSTEAAKDVSKSTVQNLASSTTAEPITVN
-464 FKTTVSRPTESP
+464 KTIISKS
-476 KETVESSK
+476 VEDTK
-484 EISKSPIATETIV
+484 EISKTSTQTVKSPSVVEAVPVCKDAALRSTETSKETLKSSTSMEEAPAFKAIISKPTEFSKEEAMEAV
-497 DTKIAITKEHN
+497 ERPKEVTKSSTVPELKTAIANEYS

-513 TKPSLVLHCE
+513 TKASPVPHCE
-523 LSSPIRSSTSVD
+523 DSSPVRSASMD
-535 SAQLT
+535 NILT

-546 LEAPEYLNCPP
+546 LEAPECFNCPP

-583 TVDMKDLKSSSREA
+583 TVDLRDLKTSSREA
-597 LEAEITRGEVI
+597 LEAELRGDVI
-608 TRPDPRPDWA
+608 RPDPRPDWA
-618 RPSANAKRKETTSD
+618 RPNANAKRKETVD
-632 DKRNELMRSPESELG
+632 DKKTELIRSPESELG
-647 LPSSAGTD
+647 LPSAGTD

-692 LETEDQEKPAT
+692 LEAEDQDKPAT
-703 YQSCISEM
+703 YQSCVSGT

-716 KDQFKFNEIDTT
+716 KDQFKFNETDTT

-761 LEHKDIP
+761 LEHKEIP
-768 VPSPYSKRLQS
+768 VPSPYAKKLQQS
-779 EEVVSPSNAEC
+779 EEIVSQSNIEC
-790 KAQTKLPSTEQ
+790 KTQSKPNTEAKNHGSTE
-801 VKNYSN
+801 
-807 NAVETIKINSVS
+807 ALKINTTSAED
-819 VTETI
+819 TLET
-824 SDAKVKPTGD
+824 KVKSSSD

-863 VSGKRSSFAEAE
+863 VSGKRSSFVEAE
-875 SKMDSMEKTTYGGT
+875 SKDNVDKAAI
-889 NRSQEANLGLT
+889 RSQEMNSFGLIT
-900 AKESKDEEKYATEVS
+900 KESKDEEKYVTEVA
-915 KSEISSSRKEC
+915 KSEVSSRKEC
-926 IAAVNSVLM
+926 IAAVNSVLSRKM
-935 SKKAQESV
+935 EKEMD
-943 VEQPQTTW
+943 QPQTTW

-962 LRLSENYNQSTSPL
+962 LRLSENNNQDSTPSTPSQRH
-976 PASNV
+976 SN
-981 LTQKHS
+981 KK
-987 GRRSN
+987 SN
-992 DYNTSE
+992 DQSSE
-998 SSLIEDSDSS
+998 SSQFEDSDSS
-1008 DTKTVVN
+1008 DTKTVTNVECVAREMQDN
-1015 SSECATTEA
+1015 SVRIAETASK
-1024 QNNSTVLETPSKAS
+1024 NN

-1062 ILEKKIRQGSAL
+1062 
-1074 LSDEEAQ
+1074 LS
-1081 EIARLLSPTGAD
+1081 
-1093 DAVGDGISNDKDKEG
+1093 
-1108 QDRDRDDQDN
+1108 
-1118 TPDWLSDVLSAPDS
+1118 
-1132 SLINSAT
+1132 
-1139 HDYRSRSDLTI
+1139 HRSRSDLTI

-1155 SQVGSVTGSESG
+1155 SQIGSVTGSESG

-1192 YIPIPGK
+1192 YIPTPGK
-1199 IVLVENGVHYFEDGH
+1199 IILVENGVHYFEDGH

-1223 ESDDDDEDY
+1223 ESDEDDEDY
-1232 PSTVPVKKTTKV
+1232 PSTMPIKKTSKV
-1244 SFDSGPMRVYSTHS
+1244 SFDTGPMRVYSTHS

-1323 KTITEQGA
+1323 KTITEKGA

-1376 REKDPKNSEVAM
+1376 RERDPKNSEVAM
-1388 LIKQSLQAD
+1388 LIRQSLQAD
-1397 REREQA
+1397 KERELA
-1403 NAAKKLNFSDAS
+1403 NAANRKLNFSDAS

-1425 SIGSGISGI
+1425 SVGSGMSGI
-1434 PGSPVLSSCSEG
+1434 PGSPAMSSCSEG
-1446 EPPHSPIEN
+1446 EPAHSPIEN
-1455 YLSPSSRSRSPILSS
+1455 YLSPSSRSRSPILGSS
-1470 SLPPHTTTT
+1470 MSQHNGTT
-1479 QNDVDSLRLLLQ
+1479 QSDVDSLRLLLQ

-1497 AIADEEVENL
+1497 SLADEEVEKL

-1546 QDLSATRD
+1546 QDLSTARE

-1572 ARRAARELR
+1572 ARRAAKELR
-1581 ADIAARDE
+1581 ADITARDE

-1621 DTQKRF
+1621 ETQRRF

-1632 LPYDNTTARIVT
+1632 LPYDNATTRIVT

-1724 ANRQLPKRSGGLSNS
+1724 ANRQLPRRSGGLSNS

-1752 DDDSSSKLTS
+1752 DDDSSSKMTS
-1762 QDNSSRSPNDLTSKQ
+1762 QDSRSPNDLTSKQ

-1788 ISSLKGKHMDPIH
+1788 ISSLKGKSHMDPIH
-1801 PTAIRH
+1801 PTAIRQH

-1875 TIVTHHLVE
+1875 TMVTHHLVE

-1890 SEANQRAKLVLSV
+1890 NEANQRV

-1916 GGAPWHHPGSSPS
+1916 GSAPWHHPGSSPS

-1939 PAVDPSPSKAGSLAD
+1939 PGVDPSPLKAGGVVD
-1954 SSAVWL
+1954 SSTVWL
-1960 PAQLSDF
+1960 PAHLSDF

-1976 WQNAPVTDWSKEQVC
+1976 WQNAPVADWSKEQVC
-1991 QWLTGIGLERYSP
+1991 QWLTGIGLEQYSS
-2004 QFLDSGINGSNLL
+2004 QFLDNGINGNNLL
-2017 RLESREL
+2017 RLDSRDL
-2024 KALGVYGEAKAHL
+2024 KTLGVCDPAKSYL

-2054 RKEIE
+2054 RKELE